1 MKNKLLMTT
10 LASAMLSLST
20 LTMAE
25 QALVAITQIVSHPSL
40 NAIHKGI
47 VDELAE
53 QGYKEGD
60 KVRYLYEIAQGDMAI
75 AGQIAKK
82 FAGESPDVTVP
93 ISTPSAQTV
102 AAAVRNKPIV
112 FAAITD
118 PVGAKLVKNLGKS
131 GTNITGITDAIDVER
146 HIAVIKQIAPNA
158 KRIGRIYNPGE
169 TNSVS
174 VNEDFKHFFKDKDF
188 TLVEAV
194 ATKSSEV
201 LSAARSLVGKVDVIY
216 IAHDNTTVSALE
228 GVLKVCEQ
236 NDIPVFAAD
245 KDSVAR
251 GVLAGLG
258 VDYYDVGRATGKRV
272 AKILQGAD
280 PGDMA
285 IGKVEAIKL
294 AINTKAAEKM
304 GVTLSKPVLE
314 MADEII
320 E

>member
-1 MKNKLLMTT
+1 MKKNLLTSAAM
-10 LASAMLSLST
+10 AAMLALPTLSL
-20 LTMAE
+20 AE
-25 QALVAITQIVSHPSL
+25 KPLVAITQIVSHPSL

-47 VDELAE
+47 VDELAA
-53 QGYKEGD
+53 QKYKEGENI
-60 KVRYLYEIAQGDMAI
+60 RYMYEVAQGDMAI

-82 FAGESPDVTVP
+82 FAGESPAVTVP

-118 PVGAKLVKNLGKS
+118 PVGAKLVKSMGKS
-131 GTNITGITDAIDVER
+131 GTNITGLSDAIDVKKNLKII
-146 HIAVIKQIAPNA
+146 HKFVPNA

-174 VNEDFKHFFKDKDF
+174 VNNDFKQLFKGTDN

-228 GVLKVCEQ
+228 GVIKVAEQ
-236 NDIPVFAAD
+236 NDIPVFATD
-245 KDSVAR
+245 TDSVER
-251 GVLAGLG
+251 GVLAGIGLN
-258 VDYYDVGRATGKRV
+258 YYDVGREVGKRV
-272 AKILQGAD
+272 ASILQGTK
-280 PGDMA
+280 PGD
-285 IGKVEAIKL
+285 IPVTTVDKL
-294 AINTKAAEKM
+294 NLFINLKAAEKM
-304 GVTLSKPVLE
+304 GVTVDKAVIDSATKV
-314 MADEII
+314 IK
-320 E
+320 